1 VDKVEFTNIERTQ
14 SRNNRLHLWMF
25 GPVLER
31 SRSKPLLRGIYTT
44 DDVASAQNLLGRG
57 DGRLGT
63 RGSNQERY
71 VNDCYARK
79 IKAKTMRDGLDN
91 TDPYLPSDEKAVPD
105 FLEYF
110 DSFIEYS

>member
-1 VDKVEFTNIERTQ
+1 
-14 SRNNRLHLWMF
+14 
-25 GPVLER
+25 
-31 SRSKPLLRGIYTT
+31 
-44 DDVASAQNLLGRG
+44 
-57 DGRLGT
+57 
-63 RGSNQERY
+63 

-91 TDPYLPSDEKAVPD
+91 TDPYLPSDEKTVPD